1 MTNNIDRIKRNII
14 ILMNLNNQCLP
25 LCTLKIGTV
34 FGQLSNT
41 TDNKDN
47 GMGLFGNILFAAFAD
62 IADAADLTNPVPA
75 IVTAILSGIVNSYND
90 SPPPKPNLLQD
101 FGSIANRLANT
112 SMQINTDL
120 SAIYSD
126 VSGNL
131 GITYTIPDGVL
142 QVPFNTKKS
151 ITVADL
157 SSCDISGSYTSTF
170 NSYVDAMVHGFT
182 KGLAKQQMPIIGGY
196 SVGGVYIRRLH
207 AYWVYIAQAP
217 PGGSGDVWEDGN
229 YQINNQE
236 LQIQGRG
243 VTVAGNK
250 FEDFNKTA
258 GEFCKQTGGLL
269 VITNRTDT
277 GIAYKKY
284 YMLQNFT
291 AGDRNIHWSLGNDDF
306 YNNFLFKDDGFG
318 TIYNP
323 NGMGMREDIYRTWG
337 ITFGDLLQP
346 SIKIKISY

>member
-1 MTNNIDRIKRNII
+1 MSVNIERIKRNIG
-14 ILMNLNNQCLP
+14 ILIDLNNQSIP
-25 LCTLKIGTV
+25 LCTLKIV
-34 FGQLSNT
+34 NVLSQLGNT
-41 TDNKDN
+41 QDNKDN
-47 GMGLFGNILFAAFAD
+47 GMGVFGDILFAAFAD

-75 IVTAILSGIVNSYND
+75 VVTAILSGIVNSYND
-90 SPPPKPNLLQD
+90 TPPPKPNLLQD

-120 SAIYSD
+120 SAIFSD

-131 GITYTIPDGVL
+131 GVTYTIPDGVL
-142 QVPFNTKKS
+142 PAPYNNNKT

-157 SSCDISGSYTSTF
+157 SSCDMSGSDTSTF
-170 NSYVDAMVHGFT
+170 NSYVDALVHGFT
-182 KGLAKQQMPIIGGY
+182 RGLTKQQMPLIGGY

-217 PGGSGDVWEDGN
+217 PGGSGDVWDMGN

-236 LQIQGRG
+236 LQINARS
-243 VTVAGNK
+243 VSVSGNS

-269 VITNRTDT
+269 VITNRTST
-277 GIAYKKY
+277 SIAYKKY
-284 YMLQNFT
+284 YMLKNFT
-291 AGDRNIHWSLGNDDF
+291 TGDRNFNWSLGSNDF

-318 TIYNP
+318 QIINP
-323 NGMGMREDIYRTWG
+323 SGMGMREDIYRNWG
-337 ITFGDLLQP
+337 VQFGNQLPP
-346 SIKIKISY
+346 SV